1 LPSPGCQE
9 HALFDMQYAFKESEI
24 RMDYRMD
31 FLITSLQQEW
41 VQNRNLNQKREQ
53 KMSKFSLSPENILMR
68 FSKDIIAHRFIK
80 PTIIWCFRH

>member
-24 RMDYRMD
+24 RMDYRD
-31 FLITSLQQEW
+31 GTFLITCLQQEW

-53 KMSKFSLSPENILMR
+53 KMSKFFLVGEYSDG
-68 FSKDIIAHRFIK
+68 FSKDIIAHRFYKAYYILV
-80 PTIIWCFRH
+80 F